1 MNISPG
7 AWWSRIRQLLVHG
20 LLGDPLPGSRGILSE
35 VHPVEGEG
43 PSARLIDLSLR
54 AIEAARTEDLS
65 EISLRIESGPRW
77 PDRWPGEHYQLL
89 SALMRVLQPRVA
101 IEIGTFQG
109 LGSLA
114 ILHGLP
120 EGGVLHTFDV
130 IPFADIPGSV
140 LKPADFSSGRLIQVL
155 DDVTRPEGLERH
167 RGLLASADFLFI
179 DALKDGQ
186 MEYRLLHHLEGLA
199 FHRPPI
205 VMWDDIRFW
214 NMLRLWRMI
223 DRPKLDLTS
232 FGHFS
237 GTGLVDW
244 SPSVRRGS

>member
-1 MNISPG
+1 
-7 AWWSRIRQLLVHG
+7 
-20 LLGDPLPGSRGILSE
+20 
-35 VHPVEGEG
+35 
-43 PSARLIDLSLR
+43 
-54 AIEAARTEDLS
+54 
-65 EISLRIESGPRW
+65 
-77 PDRWPGEHYQLL
+77 
-89 SALMRVLQPRVA
+89 MRVLQPRVA

-114 ILHGLP
+114 ILNGLP
-120 EGGVLHTFDV
+120 QGGVLHTFDV

-140 LKPADFSSGRLIQVL
+140 LRPADFSDCRVIQVL
-155 DDVTRPEGLERH
+155 DDVTRPEGFERH
-167 RGLLASADFLFI
+167 RSLLASADFLFI
-179 DALKDGQ
+179 DALKDGE
-186 MEYRLLHHLEGLA
+186 MEYRLLRQIEGLS
-199 FHRPPI
+199 FDRPPI

-244 SPSVRRGS
+244 VPFERQGP